1 MFRIGDYVRAKP
13 GHLIFLDETITYQ
26 VEDVL
31 NNGSLLKLHGV
42 TGLLV
47 PSHFTLTTGKHD
59 VRDFTGSHKLIGL
72 EEPILGYNE
81 SVDRTKELT
90 YEEIVGITND
100 LEVVSWDFPVFPMPE
115 PRGKCEC
122 GSDAINAGTHSTWCA
137 AYQE

>member
-31 NNGSLLKLHGV
+31 NNGSLIKLHGV

-47 PSHFTLTTGKHD
+47 PSHFTLTTSKHD
-59 VRDFTGSHKLIGL
+59 V
-72 EEPILGYNE
+72 PQ
-81 SVDRTKELT
+81 KELT

-122 GSDAINAGTHSTWCA
+122 GSDAVNAGTHSTWCA